1 MDRQRIAI
9 VTSRRGVSLWEI
21 TGAIVA
27 VVAGVWLGARY
38 LGLDLHAAAYT
49 ALNDTEI
56 NERLPEGWRLAPP
69 VGMEPQTPQQQAVA
83 LTAEL
88 EEIRHEVAQLNSESA
103 AEQAAF
109 TVDPAGKLHPDLIAR
124 RQHTLAFWS
133 QLGGIREEVDR
144 LQLSADE
151 ALNQNNVYKV
161 LEIRRR
167 AYLYGAKA
175 VKVAMSDK
183 VDPQALHFAE
193 QLRGWYQH
201 GADLYGEAL
210 NVWQAQHVPSE
221 GLSSDQLLDR
231 IQKQHDNEALLL
243 FQKSG
248 RLCEVLFRRY
258 QVAFPVINE
267 PGSGAN

>member
-1 MDRQRIAI
+1 
-9 VTSRRGVSLWEI
+9 
-21 TGAIVA
+21 
-27 VVAGVWLGARY
+27 
-38 LGLDLHAAAYT
+38 
-49 ALNDTEI
+49 
-56 NERLPEGWRLAPP
+56 
-69 VGMEPQTPQQQAVA
+69 
-83 LTAEL
+83 
-88 EEIRHEVAQLNSESA
+88 
-103 AEQAAF
+103 
-109 TVDPAGKLHPDLIAR
+109 LHPDLIAR

-175 VKVAMSDK
+175 VKVAMTDK

-210 NVWQAQHVPSE
+210 NVWQAEHLPSE
-221 GLSSDQLLDR
+221 GMSSDQLLER